1 MRITTRR
8 AAAAIAAIALLAVA
22 CGDGDGDAGD
32 PTAQDTDATD
42 DAADEDDAADDDA
55 ADDDAADDDA
65 AAGDRPAGSL
75 DGAGASF
82 PVPVF
87 EEWIFTYQDDVN
99 PDASIN
105 YQSIGSGGGIE
116 QFLSQTIDFGSSERI
131 LSEEDRELA
140 EADRCTPLE
149 IPVVFGAVVI
159 AFDDPALEGLIL
171 DANAIA
177 DIFERRITNY
187 NDERLQEL
195 NPDLELPD
203 KDIIPVHRADGS
215 GTTSVFTKY
224 LDADS
229 DNWTLGEGTEV
240 QWPSGTVG
248 GEGNEG
254 VSAGISQNE
263 GGIGYV
269 NQAFALELGL
279 QTAQVINS
287 DGNAVAPTLEA
298 TSAALATVDIPDDFR
313 FDILGVGGDGYPIA
327 GTNWIFAWECGYEA
341 ETEALLKDFW
351 TWAIT
356 EGDDFALELG
366 YAPLAE
372 EIKPQVLEAVER
384 INIDG

>member
-140 EADRCTPLE
+140 ESR
-149 IPVVFGAVVI
+149 
-159 AFDDPALEGLIL
+159 
-171 DANAIA
+171 
-177 DIFERRITNY
+177 
-187 NDERLQEL
+187 
-195 NPDLELPD
+195 
-203 KDIIPVHRADGS
+203 PVHAAR
-215 GTTSVFTKY
+215 
-224 LDADS
+224 DS
-229 DNWTLGEGTEV
+229 RGV
-240 QWPSGTVG
+240 RRG
-248 GEGNEG
+248 GHR
-254 VSAGISQNE
+254 
-263 GGIGYV
+263 
-269 NQAFALELGL
+269 
-279 QTAQVINS
+279 
-287 DGNAVAPTLEA
+287 
-298 TSAALATVDIPDDFR
+298 FR
-313 FDILGVGGDGYPIA
+313 
-327 GTNWIFAWECGYEA
+327 
-341 ETEALLKDFW
+341 
-351 TWAIT
+351 
-356 EGDDFALELG
+356 
-366 YAPLAE
+366 
-372 EIKPQVLEAVER
+372 
-384 INIDG
+384 